1 MNAFAQTGNLAHNP
15 STNDTRLSDFMTVVR
30 DLGRDEAMGKDS
42 LPKLAV
48 AFVRAVVDGVVEM
61 DKDADGNDGAARVYY
76 DYVKAKTKKQIHDRS
91 DAGLKANI
99 SKLRQIG
106 IFASSPKWDAVE
118 VFNKAF
124 TIRADHEKD
133 DIAVKPAYAAFV
145 DVAREQLKQ
154 DDQLTDGQIGAT
166 VMATSKTKEVTL
178 EGQLQKVHKILEE
191 IITGE
196 NKHGIK
202 DQSTEVLQA
211 AENISVRL
219 AALMVQK
226 QDAEDEAKL
235 AEINA
240 RRAGRDA
247 LEVEAAL
254 EAA

>member
-1 MNAFAQTGNLAHNP
+1 MNAFSQTGNLEHS
-15 STNDTRLSDFMTVVR
+15 STNDTRLQDFMGVVR
-30 DLGRDEAMGKDS
+30 DLGRDEAMGKDA

-48 AFVRAVVDGVVEM
+48 AFVRAVVDGVIDM
-61 DKDADGNDGAARVYY
+61 GKDSDGNDGAARVYF

-106 IFASSPKWDAVE
+106 TFAASPKWDAVS
-118 VFNKAF
+118 VFNRAF

-154 DDQLTDGQIGAT
+154 DQELTDGEIGAV
-166 VMATSKTKEVTL
+166 VMASSKTKEVTL
-178 EGQLQKVHKILEE
+178 EGQLQKAHKILED

-202 DQSTEVLQA
+202 DQSQEVISA
-211 AENISVRL
+211 AEQISARL
-219 AALMVQK
+219 AALMTKRQ
-226 QDAEDEAKL
+226 QDEALEKAIAAGYEL
-235 AEINA
+235 AADGSLRI
-240 RRAGRDA
+240 
-247 LEVEAAL
+247 AA
-254 EAA
+254 

>member
-1 MNAFAQTGNLAHNP
+1 MTQFSQTGNLEHNP
-15 STNDTRLSDFMTVVR
+15 NTNDTRLSDFMSQVR
-30 DLGRDEAMGKDS
+30 ELGRDEAMGKDS

-48 AFVRAVVDGVVEM
+48 AFVRAVADGVLEM
-61 DKDADGNDGAARVYY
+61 GKDTDGNDGAARVYY
-76 DYVKAKTKKQIHDRS
+76 DYVKSKTKKQIHDRS

-106 IFASSPKWDAVE
+106 IFAGNPKWDAVE

-178 EGQLQKVHKILEE
+178 EGQLQKAHKILED

-196 NKHGIK
+196 NKHGLK

-211 AENISVRL
+211 AECISVRL
-219 AALMVQK
+219 AALMTVK
-226 QDAEDEAKL
+226 QTAEDEKIL
-235 AEINA
+235 AEIAA
-240 RRAGRDA
+240 RRAA
-247 LEVEAAL
+247 
-254 EAA
+254 